1 MNDDK
6 VRREIRFHGAGVS
19 PGIGRGV
26 IQVLRQDSDEEV
38 VRYPIEPAQIG
49 NEIGRFEA
57 ALIQTRMQILEMQQR
72 IAELIGAKDA
82 AIFDAHLLVVEDR
95 TLIDEV
101 LRKLES
107 ELCNVEFVFKEVATN
122 YADTLSKIDDPYLRE
137 RALDIEDVTR
147 RVIRNLQGKAHK
159 PVVATAEAHICVAH
173 NLTPSDMST
182 MHKDRVLGIATD
194 LGSRTSHTAIMA
206 RSLQIPA
213 IVGLH
218 DVSEKLETGQYVL
231 IDGTNGVLIIDPTPE
246 TLARYEEIES
256 RRVQVA
262 AQLQELRETKSTTRD
277 GRHIVLSANIELPG
291 DVEAVAANGA
301 EGIGLYRTEFLYLNR
316 TTLPAED
323 EQYQTYREV
332 AERVAPNPL
341 IIRTFDLGGDKL
353 AAGSVDVSDEMN
365 PFLGWRAIR
374 FCLENIDIFKTQL
387 RAILRASAVGNVKIM
402 FPMISG
408 LDELRRAVAVV
419 KECADELGRDGHAFN
434 QETEVGAMIEIPS
447 AAISANTLAREV
459 DFFSVGTNDL
469 IQYTLAV
476 DRVNERIAHLYEPTH
491 PAVLRLLKMI
501 AEAAHANGIWVG
513 VCGEMAGD
521 IALIPLLLG
530 LGMDELSVG
539 ATLVPRVKRAV
550 QSLAIDECSKLVDES
565 LKLETPSQILTR
577 CLELASQRYGDL
589 LG

>member
-1 MNDDK
+1 MSGDK
-6 VRREIRFHGAGVS
+6 AREEIRFHGAGVS
-19 PGIGRGV
+19 PGIAQGA
-26 IQVLRQDSDEEV
+26 IHV
-38 VRYPIEPAQIG
+38 VRDDLDDVARYRIESAQIA

-57 ALIQTRMQILEMQQR
+57 ALIQTRTQILEMQQK
-72 IAELIGAKDA
+72 IAESIGAKDA
-82 AIFDAHLLVVEDR
+82 GIFDAHLLVVEDR

-101 LRKLES
+101 LRKLEAD
-107 ELCNVEFVFKEVATN
+107 LCNVEWVFQEVATN
-122 YADTLSKIDDPYLRE
+122 YAETLSKIDDPYLRE

-147 RVIRNLQGKAHK
+147 RVIRNLQGKAPK
-159 PVVATAEAHICVAH
+159 AFLALTEPHILVAH
-173 NLTPSDMST
+173 NLTPSDTAT
-182 MHKDRVLGIATD
+182 MNRERVLGIATD

-206 RSLQIPA
+206 RSLNIPA

-218 DVSEKLETGQYVL
+218 NATEKLETGQHVL
-231 IDGTNGVLIIDPTPE
+231 LDGADGLLIVDPTPE
-246 TLARYEEIES
+246 TFARYGELES
-256 RRVQVA
+256 KRVQITQKLA
-262 AQLQELRETKSTTRD
+262 ELRQTKSTTRD

-291 DVEAVAANGA
+291 DVDAVAANGA

-316 TTLPAED
+316 TTLPTED
-323 EQYQTYREV
+323 EQYETYRKV
-332 AERVAPNPL
+332 AERVSPDPL

-353 AAGSVDVSDEMN
+353 APGAADVGDELN

-408 LDELRRAVAVV
+408 VGELRRALSVLAEC
-419 KECADELGRDGHAFN
+419 KEELRRTGSTFSDT
-434 QETEVGAMIEIPS
+434 TEVGAMIEIPS
-447 AAISANTLAREV
+447 AALSADILAREV
-459 DFFSVGTNDL
+459 DFFSIGTNDL
-469 IQYTLAV
+469 IQYAIAV

-501 AEAAHANGIWVG
+501 ADAARANDIWVG

-521 IALIPLLLG
+521 IALTPLLLG
-530 LGMDELSVG
+530 LGMDELSAG

-550 QSLAIDECSKLVDES
+550 QSLTIPECRQLVDEA
-565 LKLETPSQILTR
+565 LELQTPSEILAR
-577 CLELASQRYGDL
+577 CLELAGKRYGDL

>member
-1 MNDDK
+1 MSGDK
-6 VRREIRFHGAGVS
+6 AREEIRFHGAGVS
-19 PGIGRGV
+19 PGIAQGA
-26 IQVLRQDSDEEV
+26 IHV
-38 VRYPIEPAQIG
+38 VRDDLDDVARYRIEPAQIA

-57 ALIQTRMQILEMQQR
+57 ALIQTRTQILEMQQK
-72 IAELIGAKDA
+72 IAESIGAKDA
-82 AIFDAHLLVVEDR
+82 GIFDAHLLVVEDR

-101 LRKLES
+101 LRKLEAD
-107 ELCNVEFVFKEVATN
+107 LCNVDWVFQEVATN
-122 YADTLSKIDDPYLRE
+122 YAETLSNIDDPYLRE

-147 RVIRNLQGKAHK
+147 RVIRNLQGKAPK
-159 PVVATAEAHICVAH
+159 AFLTLTEPHILVAH
-173 NLTPSDMST
+173 NLTPSDTAT
-182 MHKDRVLGIATD
+182 MNRERVLGIATD

-206 RSLQIPA
+206 RSLNIPA

-218 DVSEKLETGQYVL
+218 NATEKLETGQHVL
-231 IDGTNGVLIIDPTPE
+231 LNGTDGLLVVDPTPE
-246 TLARYEEIES
+246 TLARYGELES
-256 RRVQVA
+256 KRVQITQKLA
-262 AQLQELRETKSTTRD
+262 ELRQTKSTTRD

-291 DVEAVAANGA
+291 DVDAVAANGA

-316 TTLPAED
+316 TTLPTED
-323 EQYQTYREV
+323 EQYETYRKV
-332 AERVAPNPL
+332 AERVSPDPL

-353 AAGSVDVSDEMN
+353 APGAADVGDELN

-387 RAILRASAVGNVKIM
+387 RAILRASALGNVKIM

-408 LDELRRAVAVV
+408 VDELRRALSVLAEC
-419 KECADELGRDGHAFN
+419 KEELRRAGSTFSDT
-434 QETEVGAMIEIPS
+434 TEVGAMIEIPS
-447 AAISANTLAREV
+447 AALSADILAREV
-459 DFFSVGTNDL
+459 DFFSIGTNDL
-469 IQYTLAV
+469 IQYAIAV

-501 AEAAHANGIWVG
+501 ADAARANDIWVG

-530 LGMDELSVG
+530 LGMDELSAG

-550 QSLAIDECSKLVDES
+550 QSLTIPECRQLVDEA
-565 LKLETPSQILTR
+565 LELQTPSEILAR
-577 CLELASQRYGDL
+577 CLELAGKRYGDL

>member
-1 MNDDK
+1 MSGDK
-6 VRREIRFHGAGVS
+6 AREEIRFHGAGVS
-19 PGIGRGV
+19 PGIAQGA
-26 IQVLRQDSDEEV
+26 IHV
-38 VRYPIEPAQIG
+38 VRDDLDDVARYRIEPAQIA

-57 ALIQTRMQILEMQQR
+57 ALIQTRTQILEMQQK
-72 IAELIGAKDA
+72 IAESIGAKDA
-82 AIFDAHLLVVEDR
+82 GIFDAHLLVVEDR

-101 LRKLES
+101 LRKLEAD
-107 ELCNVEFVFKEVATN
+107 LCNVEWVFQEVATN
-122 YADTLSKIDDPYLRE
+122 YAETLSKIDDPYLRE

-147 RVIRNLQGKAHK
+147 RVIRNLQGKAPK
-159 PVVATAEAHICVAH
+159 TFLALTEPHILVAH
-173 NLTPSDMST
+173 NLTPSDTAT
-182 MHKDRVLGIATD
+182 MNRERVLGIATD

-206 RSLQIPA
+206 RSLNIPA

-218 DVSEKLETGQYVL
+218 NATEKLETGQHVL
-231 IDGTNGVLIIDPTPE
+231 LDGTDGLLIVDPTSE
-246 TLARYEEIES
+246 TFARYGELES
-256 RRVQVA
+256 KRVQITQKLA
-262 AQLQELRETKSTTRD
+262 ELRETKSTTRD

-291 DVEAVAANGA
+291 DVDAVAANGA

-316 TTLPAED
+316 TTLPTEN
-323 EQYQTYREV
+323 EQYETYRKV
-332 AERVAPNPL
+332 AERVSPDPL

-353 AAGSVDVSDEMN
+353 ASGAADVGDELN

-408 LDELRRAVAVV
+408 VGELRRAISVLAEC
-419 KECADELGRDGHAFN
+419 KEELRRTGSTFSDT
-434 QETEVGAMIEIPS
+434 TEVGAMIEIPS
-447 AAISANTLAREV
+447 AALSADILAREV
-459 DFFSVGTNDL
+459 DFFSIGTNDL
-469 IQYTLAV
+469 IQYAIAV

-501 AEAAHANGIWVG
+501 ADAARANDIWVG

-530 LGMDELSVG
+530 LGMDELSAG

-550 QSLAIDECSKLVDES
+550 QSLTIPECRQLVDEA
-565 LKLETPSQILTR
+565 LELQTPSEILAR
-577 CLELASQRYGDL
+577 CLELAGKRYGDL